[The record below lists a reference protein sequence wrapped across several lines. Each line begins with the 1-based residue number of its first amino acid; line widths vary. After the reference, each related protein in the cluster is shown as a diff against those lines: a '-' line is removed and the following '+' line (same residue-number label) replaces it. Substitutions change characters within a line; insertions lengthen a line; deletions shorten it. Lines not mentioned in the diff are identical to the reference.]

1 MVHSRRWTWF
11 VIWMVAGL
19 IVAGCGSASDVTPTS
34 PAATP
39 TSLLPPATQP
49 SGDAAGHLTAAQT
62 ALENGNLVLAEQ
74 EYRNAAALDP
84 ESARAQFGL
93 GNVYVRLN
101 HLSEAEAAFKAALAL
116 EPNMT
121 SAHVNLGVT
130 YYQMGQLSKA
140 ADELNAALRLEPD
153 DAQTLYLLG
162 AVRLQ
167 ENNLSAAEELLLKA
181 RDLKPDL
188 PEVYYGLG
196 VLYKLKGQKTE
207 AITAFEKFLEVGPG
221 QDPAAM
227 DHARQELKSLQG
239 Q

>member
-1 MVHSRRWTWF
+1 MW
-11 VIWMVAGL
+11 VAVGL
-19 IVAGCGSASDVTPTS
+19 VVVGCGSASD
-34 PAATP
+34 ATP
-39 TSLLPPATQP
+39 APPTAASTPMLPPATQP
-49 SGDAAGHLTAAQT
+49 SGDAASHLAAAQT

-84 ESARAQFGL
+84 KSARAQFGL

-101 HLSEAEAAFKAALAL
+101 RLAEAESAFKAALEL

-140 ADELNAALRLEPD
+140 ADEFNAALRLEPD

-167 ENNLSAAEELLLKA
+167 ENNLSAAEELLIKA

-196 VLYKLKGQKTE
+196 VLYKLKGQKSE